1 MISIHRDFIVIRS
14 LNGKINDHSNRLEN
28 RMIAFT
34 QSATGKTNKIKYPFL
49 QWYMYNKFPTW
60 NRI

>member
-49 QWYMYNKFPTW
+49 Q
-60 NRI
+60 